1 MRYEIRKTPK
11 NKWQLREKP
20 KPYKKTPGVPVGD
33 PKEVIL
39 GEFDT
44 LELAADFALAHT
56 NGDFN
61 WKPFDPAAE
70 GSAHRR
76 EVLEGNLRG

>member
-1 MRYEIRKTPK
+1 MSYEIRKTQK
-11 NKWQLREKP
+11 NKWLLRERP

-39 GEFDT
+39 GEFET
-44 LELAADFALAHT
+44 KELAADFALAHEK
-56 NGDFN
+56 GEFD
-61 WKPFDPAAE
+61 WQPFDPAAE

-76 EVLEGNLRG
+76 EVLEGNIRG